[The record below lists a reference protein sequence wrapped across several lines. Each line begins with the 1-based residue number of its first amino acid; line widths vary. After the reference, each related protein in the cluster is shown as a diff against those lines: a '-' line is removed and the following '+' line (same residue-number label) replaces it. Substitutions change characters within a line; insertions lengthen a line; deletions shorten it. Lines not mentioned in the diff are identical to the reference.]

1 MKSKNS
7 KWITKISKIKNKME
21 VWIRMNNRIWIIQI
35 TLLNKQ
41 NQSHIVN
48 WSPRTSVKDYKYTK
62 KLNNKNNNKEK
73 KKNN

>member
-41 NQSHIVN
+41 NQSQIVN